1 MTTTARHMDNLARAE
16 SEYEKAQDDVFDAAD
31 ALSDYMEDGGALITD
46 LTPGQ
51 VRLCPQFIAL
61 RTAVDNV
68 QEAAHRMSITRM
80 IADYYET
87 ED

>member
-1 MTTTARHMDNLARAE
+1 MTTARHMDNLARAQQ
-16 SEYEKAQDDVFDAAD
+16 EYDTAADNVFDCAD
-31 ALSDYMEDGGALITD
+31 RLADYMEDGGALITD
-46 LTPGQ
+46 MTPGQ
-51 VRLCPQFIAL
+51 VRLCQQFIAL
-61 RTAVDNV
+61 RTAVDTV